1 MILMSAQYR
10 LDTNEVQRVG
20 RNALLFLAPAIILA
34 LGALQAGKT
43 WEDIQYILYLW
54 LINTATDLL
63 RKFMADN
70 TK

>member
-1 MILMSAQYR
+1 MSAQYR
-10 LDTNEVQRVG
+10 LDTNEIQKVG
-20 RNALLFLAPAIILA
+20 KNALLFLAPAIILA